1 MAAPQLTSPILGRFE
16 IIRELGRG
24 AAGTLLLVKD
34 LLRGGELCALK
45 LLAPRFRDP
54 QLEPLFRSEFLL
66 LSSIRH
72 KGIVAVR
79 DFGVLENGQPFF
91 TMQFVPGETC
101 REYIIEDRLDANGLL
116 DLAARLLHAV
126 AHIHARG
133 VLHRDIKPEN
143 VILSGEGEGLN
154 PVLVDFGLAL
164 SAAAARPG
172 EATGTVPYIAPE
184 VLAGSAPDARAD
196 LFSLG
201 FLLYET
207 ATGRQPAASD
217 EMLRNPAAMFA
228 SDRLKKSMRQH
239 GRSTVPS
246 GFEEFV
252 LHLLAPSPQ
261 GRYPTAADALTA
273 LAALYPDRVAA
284 VDLERSL
291 VPIASDP
298 PLVGRRP
305 ALEALLGRV
314 EALRE
319 GDLLDGLAV
328 VAGSAGA
335 GVSRLLAAL
344 RNHAAARG
352 CTVFFGSSLRP
363 FAREIL
369 ASPLLGPPQ
378 EHLGEDPP
386 SILFQIDTRLRD
398 APAAAFPVLLLDD
411 LHAWSGE
418 ECAAL
423 RGWIGSLEQQP
434 ERARYLLVLGGR
446 TEGAGDG
453 ALILR
458 TAGRSVPVDLRSL
471 PPLEATDVRAAL
483 SVILEETRPPATL
496 AQALFGAS
504 KGHPRLLAGLLR
516 VLAAERV
523 IEYEAGRPV
532 FREERLR
539 GLRLPDDVADVFRLR
554 AGKLAAK
561 EQGLLARCALVPGP
575 VGYAAGLAIARESLA
590 PFLVEGLLVRDGGKV
605 RFPDE
610 LSRAG
615 ADTLKGAQRRK
626 ALRELARSI
635 EAEEPAAAARM
646 LLESGDLA
654 GARPPGLR
662 AIAALRA
669 ERRLDEALLLA
680 QRLDGEP
687 YDPAFARA
695 HADLLAAMGRWEDA
709 SRVTLALLEQEGD
722 APEPDDLFAAAR
734 ALRNCGRAE
743 TALGLLSERGKRLP
757 REHAARLHNAMAAL
771 LESVDR
777 LEDAMAESRAA
788 EAAAGS
794 LLALNG
800 GIVQARAMILRRM
813 GRRNACIRLESQI
826 VEADPD
832 AVVPAVRARAALNR
846 AVLYM
851 HAGRLGEAL
860 RELRRTRLAARASG
874 LVVQEALAL
883 LNLGG
888 LFESVGRSARALKLN
903 ERCRVLFERSAR
915 MQDVARALA
924 REAKAL
930 VELGRP
936 AEAELRMAKALRIP
950 GAGSHIGPGQSGGVA
965 SVLLRTY
972 AGDAAEAVRPLER
985 ELTRIEEAGEAS
997 PLDAEHWADCL
1008 ARHSDASSMEAQWR
1022 RVLRHAARARVR
1034 AQFSLSRLGLAEAA
1048 ALQGAWNRAEVF
1060 VRRLKGPVMEWK
1072 TPVRARAHVI
1082 LAYAALQR
1090 GDAPAAGRHIET
1102 AVAGANRADHVVTR
1116 AVVYVAAASLLQDV
1130 EMQKLLRRPT
1140 EEAAGALLHGARA
1153 IWALF
1158 GNQSMLRKI
1167 DLHLAEL
1174 PRAGAGLGGSS
1185 DADRLVK
1192 ILHVVREMNREF
1204 ERDRLLALILD
1215 RAVELTGAERGFVV
1229 LLKEGQEVVHMAR
1242 NIDREAVGEPD
1253 QKISSH
1259 IVKEVIRSGR
1269 TVLAQNAEADSR
1281 FSEFFSVRN
1290 LRLRSVIALP
1300 FRSKGKVIGALYLDN
1315 RFHPGNFSE
1324 REEHL
1329 LELFSDQAVAAIEKA
1344 QLIKELEQQREEI
1357 SDLNRQLKAKLKSQD
1372 VELRHA
1378 RSEIRTHRKER
1389 GWGFDRIVARS
1400 AAMQAVVREAKRFA
1414 GSELPVL
1421 LTGENGTGKELLA
1434 RATHYASSRQGRA
1447 FVAVNCAAF
1456 TEGLLESELFGHVRG
1471 SFTGADKD
1479 RAGLFEEADGGT
1491 LFLDEVGDM
1500 APSMQV
1506 RLLRALELGEIRRVG
1521 DSTTRAVDVRIIAA
1535 TNADLD
1541 GARSRGTFRED
1552 LYYRLSGC
1560 ILRVPPLRERLEDV
1574 EPLAYAFLDE
1584 AARREGRQGLS
1595 LGSAAIAKLESY
1607 DWPGNVRELRN
1618 VILRLLVTA
1627 SGSVVGPQE
1636 IAFDARAGLAPPGV
1650 DPVRLDRMLEEVD
1663 AAGHSLNERQ
1673 KTGIS
1678 RVLAKG
1684 KLAFS
1689 EYANLFRISKSTAA
1703 RDLEELVEMGLLEKR
1718 GKTRA
1723 VLYLPGAWLR
1733 DLAKL
1738 ASAERDQ

>member
-1 MAAPQLTSPILGRFE
+1 MAAPHLTPPILGRFE
-16 IIRELGRG
+16 TTRELGRG

-34 LLRGGELCALK
+34 LQRGGEPCALK
-45 LLAPRFRDP
+45 LLEPRFRDP

-79 DFGVLENGQPFF
+79 DFGIHENGQPFF
-91 TMQFVPGETC
+91 TMDFVPGETC
-101 REYIIEDRLDANGLL
+101 REYILEDRLDANGHL

-126 AHIHARG
+126 SHIHARG

-143 VILSGEGEGLN
+143 VILSGENEGWN

-184 VLAGSAPDARAD
+184 VIAGSAPDARAD

-207 ATGRQPAASD
+207 ATGRQPAAAD
-217 EMLRNPAAMFA
+217 EMLRNPAAVFA
-228 SDRLKKSMRQH
+228 PDRVKRSLRQH
-239 GRSTVPS
+239 ARSTVPR
-246 GFEEFV
+246 GFEDFV
-252 LHLLAPSPQ
+252 SHLLAPSPQ
-261 GRYPTAADALTA
+261 GRYPTAAAALTA

-291 VPIASDP
+291 VPIAGDP
-298 PLVGRRP
+298 PLVGRRSSM
-305 ALEALLGRV
+305 EALLGRV
-314 EALRE
+314 DALRE
-319 GDLLDGLAV
+319 GNLLDGLV
-328 VAGSAGA
+328 VVSGSAGA

-352 CTVFFGSSLRP
+352 CAVFLGSSLRTV
-363 FAREIL
+363 ALEIL
-369 ASPLLGPPQ
+369 GSSTLGPPQ
-378 EHLGEDPP
+378 GRLGDDPP
-386 SILFQIDTRLRD
+386 SILFQIDSRLRD
-398 APAAAFPVLLLDD
+398 APAAAYPVLILDD
-411 LHAWSGE
+411 LHAWSAE

-434 ERARYLLVLGGR
+434 ERARFLLVLGGR
-446 TEGAGDG
+446 TDGAAGG

-458 TAGRSVPVDLRSL
+458 TAGRSVPVELRSL
-471 PPLEATDVRAAL
+471 PPLESADVRAAL
-483 SVILEETRPPATL
+483 SVILEEARPPAAL
-496 AQALFGAS
+496 VQALLGAS
-504 KGHPRLLAGLLR
+504 KGHPRLFAGLLR
-516 VLAAERV
+516 VLVGERV
-523 IEYEAGRPV
+523 IEFEAGRPV

-539 GLRLPDDVADVFRLR
+539 GLRLPDDVAEVFRLR
-554 AGKLAAK
+554 AGKLAANEK
-561 EQGLLARCALVPGP
+561 GLLARCALLPGP
-575 VGYAAGLAIARESLA
+575 VGHAAGRAIAGESLQ
-590 PFLVEGLLVRDGGKV
+590 PFLAEGLLVRDGGRV

-626 ALRELARSI
+626 ALREVARKV
-635 EAEEPAAAARM
+635 EADEPAAAALM
-646 LLESGDLA
+646 LLEAGETS

-662 AIAALRA
+662 AITALRA
-669 ERRLDEALLLA
+669 ERRLEEALFLA
-680 QRLDGEP
+680 QRLDAEP
-687 YDPAFARA
+687 HDPASARA
-695 HADLLAAMGRWEDA
+695 HAALLAAMARWEDA
-709 SRVTLALLEQEGD
+709 ARVSLLLLERAGE
-722 APEPDDLFAAAR
+722 APEPDDLFASAG
-734 ALRNCGRAE
+734 ALRNSGRAE
-743 TALGLLSERGKRLP
+743 AALSLLSERGSRLP
-757 REHAARLHNAMAAL
+757 REHAARLHNARASM
-771 LESVDR
+771 LESLDR
-777 LEDAMAESRAA
+777 LAEAMAESRAA
-788 EAAAGS
+788 EESAGS

-800 GIVQARAMILRRM
+800 VIAQVRATILRRM
-813 GRRNACIRLESQI
+813 GRRNACIRLETQI
-826 VEADPD
+826 FEADPKEI
-832 AVVPAVRARAALNR
+832 VPEVRVRAALNR

-860 RELRRTRLAARASG
+860 GELRRTRVAARANG
-874 LVVQEALAL
+874 NAAQEAQAL

-888 LFESVGRSARALKLN
+888 LFEAVGRSGRALVLN

-915 MQDVARALA
+915 MMDVARALA

-936 AEAELRMAKALRIP
+936 AEAEARMAKALRIP
-950 GAGSHIGPGQSGGVA
+950 GAEAHIGPGSSGGLA
-965 SVLLRTY
+965 APLLRTY
-972 AGDAAEAVRPLER
+972 AGEAAEAVRPLDR
-985 ELTRIEEAGEAS
+985 ELTRLEEAKGSS
-997 PLDAEHWADCL
+997 PLDAQHWADCL
-1008 ARHSDASSMEAQWR
+1008 ARQSDAPAMESQWR
-1022 RVLRHAARARVR
+1022 RVLRHAARARRR
-1034 AQFSLSRLGLAEAA
+1034 AQLVPTRVGLAEAA
-1048 ALQGAWNRAEVF
+1048 ALRGAWHRAEIL
-1060 VRRLKGPVMEWK
+1060 VRRLKGPAMEWK
-1072 TPVRARAHVI
+1072 TPIRARAHVV
-1082 LAYAALQR
+1082 LAFAALQR

-1102 AVAGANRADHVVTR
+1102 AVAVANRSDHVVTR
-1116 AVVYVAAASLLQDV
+1116 ATAYVAAASLLQEV

-1153 IWALF
+1153 IWTLF
-1158 GNQSMLRKI
+1158 GNQQMLRKI

-1174 PRAGAGLGGSS
+1174 PRAPAGLGGST

-1281 FSEFFSVRN
+1281 FAEFFSVRN

-1329 LELFSDQAVAAIEKA
+1329 LELFADQAVAAMEKA

-1357 SDLNRQLKAKLKSQD
+1357 SGLNRQLKEKLKSQD

-1378 RSEIRTHRKER
+1378 RTEIRSHRKER

-1400 AAMQAVVREAKRFA
+1400 AGMQAVVREAKRFA
-1414 GSELPVL
+1414 GSDLPIL

-1434 RATHYASSRQGRA
+1434 RATHYGSSRQGRA

-1456 TEGLLESELFGHVRG
+1456 AEGLLESELFGHVRG

-1500 APSMQV
+1500 AASMQV

-1521 DSTTRAVDVRIIAA
+1521 DSATRAVDVRVVAA
-1535 TNADLD
+1535 TNADLE
-1541 GARSRGTFRED
+1541 GARGRGTFRED

-1560 ILRVPPLRERLEDV
+1560 ILRVPPLRERLEDI

-1595 LGSAAIAKLESY
+1595 ISSAAIAKLESY

-1636 IAFDARAGLAPPGV
+1636 IVFDARAGLALPGV
-1650 DPVRLDRMLEEVD
+1650 DPVRVDRMLEEVD
-1663 AAGHSLNERQ
+1663 AAGHKLNERQ
-1673 KTGIS
+1673 KTGIN
-1678 RVLAKG
+1678 RILAKG
-1684 KLAFS
+1684 KLTFS
-1689 EYANLFRISKSTAA
+1689 EYTNLFRISKSTAA
-1703 RDLEELVEMGLLEKR
+1703 RDLDELVDMGLLEKR

-1738 ASAERDQ
+1738 ASGERDQ